1 MLPEKFPLTSQA
13 LEKLFEDNLELFET
27 TETSWPEFFG
37 CHTVQQHSLEIHE
50 LQSHSPPLTPSILK
64 QANPV

>member
-27 TETSWPEFFG
+27 TETS
-37 CHTVQQHSLEIHE
+37 
-50 LQSHSPPLTPSILK
+50 
-64 QANPV
+64 